1 MGNIL
6 VINGVDFSSV
16 AVNTVTPISK
26 VLIEVVA
33 SPNNGGTVVGNGLY
47 NEGES
52 VQISA
57 TPKPGYSFK
66 QWNDG
71 NTNATRTITVG
82 SQNQTYT
89 AIFEDSLE
97 ELIGDST
104 IIGNTSQATAT
115 AVMTSSELKITR
127 ISTLPSFVLLSNY
140 NAYKSHVVKITY
152 YGSGDSS
159 FVMGAV
165 SGAGIG
171 KSLNVSTSPQHAEFT
186 IEGSSSTNAFGFI
199 LTSLPA
205 EFELTITSL
214 KILEL
219 E

>member
-16 AVNTVTPISK
+16 AVNIVTPVSK

-33 SPNNGGTVVGNGLY
+33 SPNNGGIVMGNGLY

-52 VQISA
+52 VQIAA
-57 TPKPGYSFK
+57 TSKPGYNFK
-66 QWNDG
+66 QWNEG

-89 AIFEDSLE
+89 AIFEDLLE

-104 IIGNTSQATAT
+104 IIGNTTQAT

-127 ISTLPSFVLLSNY
+127 NGTLSSFVLLSNY
-140 NAYKSHVVKITY
+140 NAMKSHLVRITY
-152 YGSGDSS
+152 YGSGDGS

-165 SGAGIG
+165 TGVGIG
-171 KSLNVSTSPQHAEFT
+171 ESLNVSTLSQHTEFT
-186 IEGSSSTNAFGFI
+186 IEGSLSTNAFGFI
-199 LTSLPA
+199 LTNLPA
-205 EFELTITSL
+205 GFELTITSL